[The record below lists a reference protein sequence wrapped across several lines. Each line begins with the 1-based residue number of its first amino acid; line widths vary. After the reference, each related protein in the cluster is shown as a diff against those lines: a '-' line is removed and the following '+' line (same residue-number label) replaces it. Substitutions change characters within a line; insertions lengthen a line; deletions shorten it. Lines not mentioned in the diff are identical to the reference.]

1 MYFIFV
7 INRIISLL
15 LTLTTTFLE
24 AMAPTHDP
32 SDAAQ
37 VENLILDRSQD
48 DSYSFKLSKAIERML
63 PLPQQRP
70 LELREGQRCIID
82 HKKPINFQA
91 ALAYMVGNTA
101 PKPCN
106 KCQTGSAVFKQCVA
120 VRGEMMGS
128 CSNCYYGGEG
138 SGCTLRPRKF
148 HPSISYFV
156 FADSFD
162 GELSGVPRSKGS

>member
-1 MYFIFV
+1 MYFIVV

-15 LTLTTTFLE
+15 LTTTFLE
-24 AMAPTHDP
+24 AMAPTYDP
-32 SDAAQ
+32 SVASQ
-37 VENLILDRSQD
+37 VQNLIYDRSQD

-70 LELREGQRCIID
+70 LELRKGQSCIID
-82 HKKPINFQA
+82 HKKSINFQA
-91 ALAYMVGNTA
+91 ALAYVVGNQA
-101 PKPCN
+101 PTPCH
-106 KCQTGSAVFKQCVA
+106 KCQSQSAVFVRCVA
-120 VRGEMMGS
+120 VRGEMKGS

-156 FADSFD
+156 FADSFN
-162 GELSGVPRSKGS
+162 GELSGAPRGKGS